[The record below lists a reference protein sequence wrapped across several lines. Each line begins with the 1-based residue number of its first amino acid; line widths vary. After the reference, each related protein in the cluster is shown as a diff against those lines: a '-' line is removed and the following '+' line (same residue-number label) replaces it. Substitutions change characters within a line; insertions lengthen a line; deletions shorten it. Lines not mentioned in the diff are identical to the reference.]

1 MIRTFT
7 LRGWAALVLA
17 AFAPP
22 LTPVLAGAMPTL
34 ALVNET
40 SSLPRG
46 LYLRR
51 FGADIRRDAT
61 AAAAQ
66 PKAARAYLESLGASA
81 DLLLLKRVAAVGG
94 DQVCAKAGRVV
105 TPAGEAVVLAQDRR
119 GAVLKAWTDCRR
131 LEADEVFLL
140 GDAAESF
147 DSRYFGPVNR
157 RELRDVFMA
166 VATW

>member
-81 DLLLLKRVAAVGG
+81 DLLLLKRVAA
-94 DQVCAKAGRVV
+94 D
-105 TPAGEAVVLAQDRR
+105 PDAVRAMQASTAYERTTMDM
-119 GAVLKAWTDCRR
+119 A
-131 LEADEVFLL
+131 
-140 GDAAESF
+140 
-147 DSRYFGPVNR
+147 
-157 RELRDVFMA
+157 RDVTALYAEHGFA
-166 VATW
+166 